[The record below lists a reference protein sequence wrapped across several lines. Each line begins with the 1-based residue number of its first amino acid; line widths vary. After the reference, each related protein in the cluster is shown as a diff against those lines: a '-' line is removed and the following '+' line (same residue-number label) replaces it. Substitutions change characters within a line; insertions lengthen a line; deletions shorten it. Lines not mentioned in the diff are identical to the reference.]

1 MSQNGG
7 HQFYSCMQPHHWRM
21 ETPAKRLRKPKNSHQ
36 WGWLRYN
43 KVAKGYLTRGRGKRV
58 QGVNGGMASKVEW
71 PENDSS
77 GMLPVLAHC
86 SSWPSLCNAPF
97 FFFHSWFF
105 GLLWFK
111 HGDNKL
117 FSNDSNC
124 VLFDMASYARILGS
138 LSALTWYSNL
148 VVVYN

>member
-97 FFFHSWFF
+97 FFFTADF
-105 GLLWFK
+105 L
-111 HGDNKL
+111 DY
-117 FSNDSNC
+117 
-124 VLFDMASYARILGS
+124 FDLNMETTSSFQTTVTVYC
-138 LSALTWYSNL
+138 LTWHHMPESWDLYQL
-148 VVVYN
+148 LHDTQIL